1 MNSFLN
7 APKYMSPTQAA
18 NHRGVRLFIFAA
30 LAFLALFVMPNLMH
44 ASTASDLFSATN
56 ANGDANVQQGLNS
69 ILWWIYLIFKIIA
82 IVVVGWSMLEIR
94 NGELT
99 KGFFGVLAA
108 IGLFFTP
115 ALVELARKLGQAAGA
130 GT

>member
-1 MNSFLN
+1 MEALHSRNI
-7 APKYMSPTQAA
+7 
-18 NHRGVRLFIFAA
+18 RLFIFAA
-30 LAFLALFVMPNLMH
+30 LAVFAFFMLPSLAH
-44 ASTASDLFSATN
+44 AQANASEIFSASN
-56 ANGDANVQQGLNS
+56 ANGDDAVEGAMAS
-69 ILWWIYLIFKIIA
+69 ILWWIYLVFKIIA

-115 ALVELARKLGQAAGA
+115 ALVELARKLGESAAGN
-130 GT
+130 